1 MYNKTIFHKQTV
13 MERIKIYVFYFST
26 VPWLIYMNTSENIL
40 SFGYYMP
47 QFNIFIRKT
56 LYFHLIKF

>member
-1 MYNKTIFHKQTV
+1 MYNKTIFHKQNV

-26 VPWLIYMNTSENIL
+26 IPWIIYMKTSENIL